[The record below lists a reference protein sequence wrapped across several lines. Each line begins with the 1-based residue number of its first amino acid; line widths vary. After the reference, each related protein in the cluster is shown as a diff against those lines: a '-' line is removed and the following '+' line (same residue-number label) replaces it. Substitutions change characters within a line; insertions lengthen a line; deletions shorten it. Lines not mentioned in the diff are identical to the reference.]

1 MSIFDKAV
9 DRRNSNAEKWNKDLI
24 KDICGNPDADAF
36 WVADMD
42 LATSPLI
49 KEVLQ
54 KETDLAVP
62 GYASHKDMLSNF
74 IGFVEHKHNW
84 DIDSNH
90 VTYAQGML
98 HAISLALNIFTNEGD
113 EVLLPYPVYQP
124 FVHLIKNSNRIIKRF
139 DLTERDG
146 KFYFDRDKYSLLS
159 KDCKAI
165 MFCSPHNPSGIVFEK
180 EDLEFLL
187 NLAKERGQLVLSD
200 EIHSDLVHPSA
211 KHYPMGLANKEIK
224 AKCITFMAPSK
235 TFNIA
240 GEHCAFA
247 IFEDEEMLERYK
259 TIQKRLFLSAEGY
272 FAGSLATAVYSP
284 DNYQFLEDLDKYL
297 EDNVNL
303 IDSFLKTECPEVKMA
318 NAKASFITFLDFS
331 ELWPKIVEDSKKHP
345 DYYDNDHYIL
355 SHFLGHYANLCCNDG
370 SWFGS
375 GYEKHVRFNY
385 GTSRECVL
393 NALNKIKKAIY
404 SLN

>member
-9 DRRNSNAEKWNKDLI
+9 DRRNTNADKWSKELI
-24 KDICGNPDADAF
+24 KDICGNPNADAF

-62 GYASHKDMLSNF
+62 GYASHNSMLPNF
-74 IGFVEHKHNW
+74 IKFVEHKHGW
-84 DIDSNH
+84 KIDEEH
-90 VTYAQGML
+90 TTYAQGML
-98 HAISLALNIFTNEGD
+98 HAISLALNMFTNEGD

-124 FVHLIKNSNRIIKRF
+124 FVHLIQNSNRIVKRF
-139 DLTERDG
+139 DLTQNNG
-146 KFYFDRDKYSLLS
+146 KFSFDREKYETISEG
-159 KDCKAI
+159 CKAI
-165 MFCSPHNPSGIVFEK
+165 MFCSPHNPSGVVFDSS
-180 EDLEFLL
+180 DLEFILS
-187 NLAKERGQLVLSD
+187 LAKERGQLVLSD
-200 EIHSDLVHPSA
+200 EIHSDLAHPSA
-211 KHYPMGLANKEIK
+211 KHYPMGYANTSIG

-247 IFEDEEMLERYK
+247 IFEDTEMLKRYK
-259 TIQKRLFLSAEGY
+259 AAQKRLFLYAEGY
-272 FAGSLATAVYSP
+272 FAGTLAEAVYSP
-284 DNYQFLEDLDKYL
+284 ENYQFLDDLDSYL
-297 EDNVNL
+297 EENVNVMET
-303 IDSFLKTECPEVKMA
+303 FFKTELPCVKMA

-331 ELWPKIVEDSKKHP
+331 DVWDKIVADSKKNP
-345 DYYDNDHYIL
+345 EFYDGEHYIL
-355 SHFLGHYANLCCNDG
+355 SHFLGHYACICCNDG

-375 GYEKHVRFNY
+375 GYEKFVRFNY

-393 NALNKIKKAIY
+393 EALNKIKKAIE
-404 SLN
+404 SL